1 MNSIS
6 ENKAASVFISQTPK
20 KRILTRR
27 GMEYSENPIRV
38 LIIEQDR
45 LAVAKLRA
53 ILEIDKKMIQVAS
66 IDRISSGMNI
76 LYEKGWSQS
85 DVVII
90 QGDSD
95 IDNLGKTIEEIK
107 RYFSTS
113 KILLLM
119 RETNYA
125 YAMEALSTGV
135 FGIIM
140 NDLNNY
146 NIHYAV
152 RSLARGGGGISNP
165 EFSKFSTKK
174 WYKN

>member
-27 GMEYSENPIRV
+27 SMEYSENPIRV

-152 RSLARGGGGISNP
+152 RSLARGGGISNP